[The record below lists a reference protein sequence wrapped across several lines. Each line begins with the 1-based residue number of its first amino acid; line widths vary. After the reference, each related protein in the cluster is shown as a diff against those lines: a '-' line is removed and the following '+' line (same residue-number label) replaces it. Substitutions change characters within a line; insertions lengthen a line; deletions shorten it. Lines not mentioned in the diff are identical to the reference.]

1 MVIIKT
7 NQRVFNELF
16 IFFIVFVIEVSVFI
30 RCFCINLYLFSLLS
44 LSTFFPLVVEQ
55 GIRAGTFT
63 LSSIPSHVY
72 NFFLL
77 RKSIANF
84 LGVCVSK
91 LEHLASTSQ
100 VLAGIIVC
108 TTLPNCFS
116 IFEFIL
122 KRFEN
127 FSMLIT
133 SLTEISTLIVTLSS
147 FKIIFFL

>member
-7 NQRVFNELF
+7 NQSVFSELL

-91 LEHLASTSQ
+91 LEHLPQPPKCWLELWYAPH
-100 VLAGIIVC
+100 C
-108 TTLPNCFS
+108 
-116 IFEFIL
+116 
-122 KRFEN
+122 
-127 FSMLIT
+127 
-133 SLTEISTLIVTLSS
+133 LIV
-147 FKIIFFL
+147 FLVLNLF